1 MESDACS
8 SICIVHTA
16 PIGTAMTGDVM
27 TGFLGI
33 VIPAGELR
41 FPYLAESIKD
51 LPRMSCSSAL
61 PDVFPT

>member
-1 MESDACS
+1 
-8 SICIVHTA
+8 
-16 PIGTAMTGDVM
+16 MTGDVM